1 MAKKGVETKKGV
13 LERTTKAAKG
23 GGARAKMTANTTGA
37 GSSSKGDSGLSDRL
51 RHVKEQVS

>member
-13 LERTTKAAKG
+13 LEMTTKAAKG
-23 GGARAKMTANTTGA
+23 GGARAKTTAKTGA
-37 GSSSKGDSGLSDRL
+37 GSSKGGSGLSDRL